1 MKSNTPPIF
10 KSVKKNRSIS
20 VFDNLELKCSRPKQE
35 TIVDRATGEVVAQ
48 VQNRWEQSKG
58 MFIPTRCTSN
68 SCWSCAVMNA
78 RRCAGA
84 IQASQPSHTFSMT
97 NLSGDR
103 RAVANQVIRV
113 FADARKTLPSL
124 RYSWSAEPNPSTT
137 GAHLHGYVH
146 SVSNESSLIVK
157 TLTSSM
163 DRITLGNRGH
173 VGPVPSRAGVTYF
186 AYPMK
191 SLADPD
197 SFTAFLD
204 LNGSPGRRSLVH
216 ASKQGFWRTGAD
228 GETCTRNELEVLSLK
243 AWPQYAS

>member
-1 MKSNTPPIF
+1 MNTNSQSEFNYGIKKKTPSIF
-10 KSVKKNRSIS
+10 DH
-20 VFDNLELKCSRPKQE
+20 FELECSRPKQKI
-35 TIVDRATGEVVAQ
+35 IVDRTTGEVVAQ
-48 VQNRWEQSKG
+48 VQTRWEQSKG
-58 MFIPTRCTSN
+58 MFIPTRCTNN

-84 IQASQPSHTFSMT
+84 IHASQPSHAFSMT

-137 GAHLHGYVH
+137 GSHLHGYVH
-146 SVSNESSLIVK
+146 SVRDESSLIMK

-163 DRITLGNRGH
+163 DRITQGSRGH
-173 VGPVPSRAGVTYF
+173 VGPVPTTAGVTYF

-191 SLADPD
+191 ALANPE

-204 LNGSPGRRSLVH
+204 LNGSPGSRSLVH
-216 ASKQGFWRTGAD
+216 ASKQGFWRTGAN
-228 GETCTRNELEVLSLK
+228 GTSCTRNQLEVLSLK
-243 AWPQYAS
+243 AWLQFAS